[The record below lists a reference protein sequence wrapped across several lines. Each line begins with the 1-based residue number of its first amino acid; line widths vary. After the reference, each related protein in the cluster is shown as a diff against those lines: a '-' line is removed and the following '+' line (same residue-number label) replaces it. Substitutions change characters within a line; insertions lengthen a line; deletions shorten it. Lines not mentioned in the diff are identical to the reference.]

1 MTNFLLPREK
11 ARCSDCDKKAPI
23 HYAGCGD
30 NKKPCCRSFH
40 YFVQHRVWRKA
51 TSNNYARQLCLYCLR
66 KRLDRDMV
74 AADFTKTTPW
84 FNGHGYTNCAKK
96 SKKRR
101 KAYIAKMVE
110 YANSGKNTSKKW

>member
-1 MTNFLLPREK
+1 
-11 ARCSDCDKKAPI
+11 
-23 HYAGCGD
+23 
-30 NKKPCCRSFH
+30 
-40 YFVQHRVWRKA
+40 
-51 TSNNYARQLCLYCLR
+51 
-66 KRLDRDMV
+66 MV